1 MNRQRKQTSRTGGLK
16 INSYETVDS
25 YRISL
30 GTVTSTIKPDN
41 GNCFLEVNVT
51 LTNLQEEAGR
61 FDISVTD
68 TVELFI
74 NSGAVGIYE
83 DKSSYYPPQAERIA
97 SNDSVNLV
105 WYFEIP
111 ENTDLS
117 EAYIKIIPMFA
128 GSTIAYFKQGIK
140 QNDRCFKETL
150 FHLHLFKL
158 KAAFKSRLFI
168 CWPFAGSRKFNVIE
182 IRLTNYP
189 QDNLN

>member
-1 MNRQRKQTSRTGGLK
+1 MRKILIALMVVMALAMIPSCDLSWVDEWNESVEEANKPNWGLK

-128 GSTIAYFKQGIK
+128 GSTIAYFK
-140 QNDRCFKETL
+140 
-150 FHLHLFKL
+150 
-158 KAAFKSRLFI
+158 
-168 CWPFAGSRKFNVIE
+168 
-182 IRLTNYP
+182 
-189 QDNLN
+189 